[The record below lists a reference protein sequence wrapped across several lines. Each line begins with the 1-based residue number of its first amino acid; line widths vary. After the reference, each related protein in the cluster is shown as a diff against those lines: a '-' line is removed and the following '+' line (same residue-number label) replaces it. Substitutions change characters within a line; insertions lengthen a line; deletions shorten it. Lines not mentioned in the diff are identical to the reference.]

1 MLFPGCRLV
10 VNIGDQFARAVY
22 YGRYKVIPIRTEIIR
37 FCETIGFDYMGAI
50 IWQKRTTMNTTGGAT
65 VMGSYPYPRNGIV
78 EIDYEFI
85 LLFRKRGVPP
95 KVDKQVKE
103 ASCLTKEQWKEYF
116 SGHWYF
122 NGERQKDHVA
132 MFPVELPRRVIE
144 MFTFKGETVL
154 DPFLGSGTTTEAA
167 ILAERNSIGYEINE
181 DFLGAIKDRLRKF
194 QQPGLFRSKCTIEY
208 RKIARPGMNWKD
220 LIRDLPYQFVDP
232 VQFDKKIDPR
242 KMRFGSKVSVNDVKD
257 ESGQGED
264 YFLVKKIIDVNLLQ
278 LNNEVI
284 VRLLGVKPI
293 KEKKREAFEFLSRK
307 IGKGKVYLKFDAQKY
322 DRQNRLLA
330 YLYMK
335 NRTFVNAHLIKKGLA
350 EVDPEIPFRL
360 MQKFSKLRRE
370 MRP

>member
-1 MLFPGCRLV
+1 
-10 VNIGDQFARAVY
+10 
-22 YGRYKVIPIRTEIIR
+22 
-37 FCETIGFDYMGAI
+37 
-50 IWQKRTTMNTTGGAT
+50 
-65 VMGSYPYPRNGIV
+65 
-78 EIDYEFI
+78 
-85 LLFRKRGVPP
+85 
-95 KVDKQVKE
+95 
-103 ASCLTKEQWKEYF
+103 
-116 SGHWYF
+116 
-122 NGERQKDHVA
+122 
-132 MFPVELPRRVIE
+132 
-144 MFTFKGETVL
+144 
-154 DPFLGSGTTTEAA
+154 
-167 ILAERNSIGYEINE
+167 
-181 DFLGAIKDRLRKF
+181 
-194 QQPGLFRSKCTIEY
+194 
-208 RKIARPGMNWKD
+208 MNWKD